1 MTLAEV
7 LLRYTG
13 CRELTDLPQAA
24 RVPEQNKKII
34 AAIERLDAGQV
45 PMTEWTELSDAFGL
59 PPQDSPGDARNAL
72 LLKLSSV
79 IAETALAEE
88 PSVLREITEEPKSAD
103 APPPE
108 EQSDSPKES
117 PPKKE
122 PSKTL
127 KTVLRIWNAITT
139 VLVVIVVAL
148 AVVLAGVRVFG
159 LQVFSVLSG
168 SMEPEYHVGAL
179 IYVQKVDP
187 YTLQVGDDITFLLDE
202 ETVATHRIVG
212 ILPDENDPTV
222 IRFRTQGIA
231 NDQEDGTP
239 VHYMNVVGKPIFT
252 IPYLGYVAHFI
263 QNPPGT
269 YVAVSIGALIL
280 FLIFLPDVLTEDNSG
295 EKTEKK
301 KKKPKKG
308 EPAEDA
314 EPETQVSDADGIT
327 EGKTEVETE
336 GDKK

>member
-1 MTLAEV
+1 MTLTEIFLQISGSQDAAV
-7 LLRYTG
+7 LP
-13 CRELTDLPQAA
+13 DAA
-24 RVPEQNKKII
+24 KKPEKNAKMVTV
-34 AAIERLDAGQV
+34 IERIAPECAPPQ
-45 PMTEWTELSDAFGL
+45 EWKELADAFGL
-59 PPQDSPGDARNAL
+59 PPLDSPGDIRDAL
-72 LLKLSSV
+72 LLKLTSCKAELALDEDPSILKE
-79 IAETALAEE
+79 IADD
-88 PSVLREITEEPKSAD
+88 TES
-103 APPPE
+103 PPVPPVE
-108 EQSDSPKES
+108 K

-127 KTVLRIWNAITT
+127 KTVLRIWNVFTT

-187 YTLQVGDDITFLLDE
+187 FTLQVGDDITFLLDE

-212 ILPDENDPTV
+212 ILPDENDPSV

-269 YVAVSIGALIL
+269 YVAISIGALIL

-301 KKKPKKG
+301 KKKAKKG
-308 EPAEDA
+308 ESAEEA
-314 EPETQVSDADGIT
+314 EPEAHVSGADGIT
-327 EGKTEVETE
+327 EG
-336 GDKK
+336 DKNKK

>member
-7 LLRYTG
+7 LLLCTG

-34 AAIERLDAGQV
+34 TAIERLDAGQV
-45 PMTEWTELSDAFGL
+45 PITEWIELSDAFGL
-59 PPQDSPGDARNAL
+59 PPQDSPGDVRDAL
-72 LLKLSSV
+72 LLKLNSV
-79 IAETALAEE
+79 ISEAALEEE
-88 PSVLREITEEPKSAD
+88 PSVLKEITEEPKPAD
-103 APPPE
+103 ASPSE

-127 KTVLRIWNAITT
+127 KTVLRIWNAVTT
-139 VLVVIVVAL
+139 VLVAIVVVL

-187 YTLQVGDDITFLLDE
+187 FTLQVGDDITFLLDE

-239 VHYMNVVGKPIFT
+239 VHYKNVVGKPIFT
-252 IPYLGYVAHFI
+252 IPYLGYVANFI

-269 YVAVSIGALIL
+269 YIAISIGALLL
-280 FLIFLPDVLTEDNSG
+280 FLIFLPDVLTEEDSG

-308 EPAEDA
+308 KSED
-314 EPETQVSDADGIT
+314 ESDS
-327 EGKTEVETE
+327 ES
-336 GDKK
+336 